1 MAIAPTVANSL
12 RVDVNRSPIAYITI
26 PSSLECLEVTLDIE
40 FSQTSEFREVRERV
54 ASIVRPPKPE
64 IGILCMSKN
73 KVEVSACRDVKA
85 ELHKCRKKFPD
96 DSGRWYY
103 DDLVEQDLEHTV
115 QMPVQAL
122 HQAGFITADQVEKI
136 SSFVRSNRLQNMA

>member
-1 MAIAPTVANSL
+1 MAAIATTVANAL

-40 FSQTSEFREVRERV
+40 FSQTSEFREVRERI
-54 ASIVRPPKPE
+54 ASIVQPPKPE
-64 IGILCMSKN
+64 VGILCKSYN
-73 KVEVSACRDVKA
+73 TVEVFACRDVKA
-85 ELHKCRKKFPD
+85 ELQKNR
-96 DSGRWYY
+96 SYY
-103 DDLVEQDLEHTV
+103 DDLIEQGVEHTV

-136 SSFVRSNRLQNMA
+136 SSFVRTNRLQNMA